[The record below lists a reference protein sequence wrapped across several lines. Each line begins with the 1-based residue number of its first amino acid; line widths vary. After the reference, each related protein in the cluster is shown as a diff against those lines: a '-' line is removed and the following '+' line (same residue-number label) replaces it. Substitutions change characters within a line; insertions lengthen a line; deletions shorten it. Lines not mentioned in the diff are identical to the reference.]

1 MRKSNLI
8 AKRPEMNAL
17 TTPIS
22 RSGALAAR
30 SSLDSRRRR
39 SSMVPAPA
47 MAGMPSKKPKRAAD
61 SRRKPSRS
69 PPLIVAPERLIPGI
83 SASACARPIMIPSIT
98 PTLCS
103 GRSRVL
109 TRSANQRSSAPAV
122 TAPATTSGVRTAL
135 SSRSPAATP
144 TITAGMVP
152 MTIARISRSSAGSP
166 RWRPSEVSVRSATR
180 VSRITS
186 RRSATSTAARVP
198 R

>member
-1 MRKSNLI
+1 MRKSSLI
-8 AKRPEMNAL
+8 ATSPERKAL

-22 RSGALAAR
+22 SSGALAAR
-30 SSLDSRRRR
+30 SSLDSRRRF

-47 MAGMPSKKPKRAAD
+47 MAGMPSKKPKRAAA
-61 SRRKPSRS
+61 SRRNPRRS
-69 PPLIVAPERLIPGI
+69 PPLIVAPERLMPGI
-83 SASACARPIMIPSIT
+83 SARACARPTMRPSIT

-135 SSRSPAATP
+135 SSRSPAVRP
-144 TITAGMVP
+144 RRTAGIVP
-152 MTIARISRSSAGSP
+152 ITIARMRRSSDDSP
-166 RWRPSEVSVRSATR
+166 RWRPPDVIVRSATR

-186 RRSATSTAARVP
+186 LRSATSTAARVP